1 MRAPRVQRARVITR
15 GGGGTRLIIVSEQS
29 LLSAARGRLCSRVVM
44 RWGKQIAGCIW
55 VGLRGTVPAAPIL
68 REGEKNVV
76 TVSTL
81 VPKELHSFN
90 TSARSCEI

>member
-1 MRAPRVQRARVITR
+1 
-15 GGGGTRLIIVSEQS
+15 
-29 LLSAARGRLCSRVVM
+29 M
-44 RWGKQIAGCIW
+44 RWGKQIAGCIR

-76 TVSTL
+76 STL